1 MGMTRYII
9 LIVGMVVVT
18 FIPRFLPLVL
28 LGNRK
33 LPEKAVLWLSYIP
46 AAVLSALLAPS
57 ILLKE
62 GSLYLSFENIALVA
76 FFPTFLV
83 AYKTKNIFYT
93 VSGGL
98 VFYLLADLIYK
109 ILI

>member
-1 MGMTRYII
+1 MIA
-9 LIVGMVVVT
+9 GMVLVT

-28 LGNRK
+28 LGNKK
-33 LPEKAVLWLSYIP
+33 LPDKVVLWLSYIP

-57 ILLKE
+57 ILLKN
-62 GSLYLSFENIALVA
+62 GSLYLSLDNTALIA
-76 FFPTFLV
+76 FFPTLLV

-98 VFYLLADLIYK
+98 VFYLLISL
-109 ILI
+109 LF